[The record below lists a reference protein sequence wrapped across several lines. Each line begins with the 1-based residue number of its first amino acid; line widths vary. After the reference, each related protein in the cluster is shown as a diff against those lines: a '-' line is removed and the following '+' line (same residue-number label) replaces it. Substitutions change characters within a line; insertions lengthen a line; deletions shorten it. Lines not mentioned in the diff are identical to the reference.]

1 MLAFIF
7 AHWYTYNNGGHE
19 IVINDNS
26 SLYQKNKQEN
36 INDEHFLS
44 GINLNTAD
52 ADELDSIMYVG
63 LDDAEKI
70 IEYRNEHGNFERV
83 EDIENVK
90 GLSTI
95 IRKSVIDNTYV

>member
-1 MLAFIF
+1 
-7 AHWYTYNNGGHE
+7 
-19 IVINDNS
+19 
-26 SLYQKNKQEN
+26 
-36 INDEHFLS
+36 LS

-63 LDDAEKI
+63 QDDAEKI

-83 EDIENVK
+83 EDIKNVK
-90 GLSTI
+90 GLSAI

>member
-1 MLAFIF
+1 M
-7 AHWYTYNNGGHE
+7 
-19 IVINDNS
+19 
-26 SLYQKNKQEN
+26 
-36 INDEHFLS
+36 S

-63 LDDAEKI
+63 QDDAEI

-83 EDIENVK
+83 EDIKNVK
-90 GLSTI
+90 GLSAI

>member
-1 MLAFIF
+1 M
-7 AHWYTYNNGGHE
+7 
-19 IVINDNS
+19 
-26 SLYQKNKQEN
+26 
-36 INDEHFLS
+36 S

-63 LDDAEKI
+63 QDDAEKI

-83 EDIENVK
+83 EDIKNVK
-90 GLSTI
+90 GLSAI